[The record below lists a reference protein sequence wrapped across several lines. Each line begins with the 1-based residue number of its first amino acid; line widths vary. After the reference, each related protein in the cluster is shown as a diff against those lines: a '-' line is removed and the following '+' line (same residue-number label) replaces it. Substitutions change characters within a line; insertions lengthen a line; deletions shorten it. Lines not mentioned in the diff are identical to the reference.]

1 MLKIAT
7 KMNRQLAAIIPAVA
21 LAFLPGEPAAQTPKI
36 VDIALPDIA
45 TSTAIQQV
53 DLSQLP
59 MSDGLFGGTWD
70 SSFGQLKLIQT
81 DNVVIGDYGS
91 VGILFGEVVT
101 SDCIAG
107 VFTNGDQYGQ
117 FSFRISEAGRFS
129 GVYRFGEAGAG
140 QSWDGTQTSALIPS
154 SFANFNTDK
163 VDMPHISNNNATLN
177 GTWQSEHGEL
187 RLRHADLFLFGDY
200 ADRGM
205 IATRWDGTQFQG
217 IFTNVSL
224 AQGNQVGWATF
235 GADILAGKITDGTWQ
250 LPSGSGGS
258 WKVLDRSDTG
268 SDFTNIV
275 PAGAC
280 QPLWPF

>member
-1 MLKIAT
+1 MLKTAT
-7 KMNRQLAAIIPAVA
+7 KMNRQLAAMLPAVA
-21 LAFLPGEPAAQTPKI
+21 LFLLPGELAAQGSQV
-36 VDIALPDIA
+36 VDITLPDVA
-45 TSTAIQQV
+45 TSTAIQQI

-59 MSDGLFGGTWD
+59 ISDGLFGGTWD
-70 SSFGQLKLIQT
+70 SSFGELKLIQT

-91 VGILFGEVVT
+91 VGILLGEVVT

-107 VFTNGDQYGQ
+107 VFTNGGQYGQ
-117 FSFRISEAGRFS
+117 FSFRITEVGRVS

-140 QSWDGTQTSALIPS
+140 QSWDGTQTSALIPAT
-154 SFANFNTDK
+154 FANFNANK

-177 GTWQSEHGEL
+177 GTWQTEHGDL

-200 ADRGM
+200 ADRGV

-217 IFTNVSL
+217 IFTNSGL

-235 GADILAGKITDGTWQ
+235 GADILAAKITDGTWQ
-250 LPSGSGGS
+250 LPSGAGGS
-258 WKVLDRSDTG
+258 WKVLERGDTA
-268 SDFTNIV
+268 SDFANIV

-280 QPLWPF
+280 QPMWPF

>member
-1 MLKIAT
+1 MT
-7 KMNRQLAAIIPAVA
+7 KMNRQLAAILPAVA
-21 LAFLPGEPAAQTPKI
+21 LAFLTGEPAAQTPEI
-36 VDIALPDIA
+36 VDIALPDIT

-59 MSDGLFGGTWD
+59 ISDGLFGGTWD

-91 VGILFGEVVT
+91 VGILLGEVVAP
-101 SDCIAG
+101 DCIAG
-107 VFTNGDQYGQ
+107 IFTNGGQYGQ
-117 FSFRISEAGRFS
+117 FSFRIAEAGRFS
-129 GVYRFGEAGAG
+129 GVYRFGETGAG
-140 QSWDGTQTSALIPS
+140 QSWDGIQTSALIPGT
-154 SFANFNTDK
+154 FANFNTDK

-177 GTWQSEHGEL
+177 GMWQSEHGDL

-200 ADRGM
+200 ADRGV

-217 IFTNVSL
+217 IFTNSSL

-250 LPSGSGGS
+250 LQSGSGGS
-258 WKVLDRSDTG
+258 WKVLDRSGTG

-275 PAGAC
+275 PVGAC

>member
-1 MLKIAT
+1 MT
-7 KMNRQLAAIIPAVA
+7 KMNRQLATIIPAVA

-129 GVYRFGEAGAG
+129 GVYRFGETGAG
-140 QSWDGTQTSALIPS
+140 QSWDGIQTSALIPGT
-154 SFANFNTDK
+154 FANFNTDK

-177 GTWQSEHGEL
+177 GMWQSEHGDL

-200 ADRGM
+200 ADRGV
-205 IATRWDGTQFQG
+205 IAARWDGTQFQG
-217 IFTNVSL
+217 IFTNSSL

-250 LPSGSGGS
+250 LQSGSGGS
-258 WKVLDRSDTG
+258 WKVLDRSGTG

-275 PAGAC
+275 PVGAC